1 MRAIARKAWYRM
13 RLSHFAQMA
22 LLVGIGLQAL
32 SLPLRAQDGIDLTI
46 LDPDQFGAPGSSND
60 FLGTITNNTGMDLAS
75 TDLFLN
81 FSGYDFANVTLNQV
95 LGDTSFDIPDGT
107 TSAVTDLFTF
117 DLAGTAPVPFT
128 FPAQVVLEDVAGD
141 LSPVRNVSVST
152 VTPEPGSLTLIIVAA
167 LLFLCV
173 AIFRRTRKVVLPM
186 LAITLVAQ
194 MPSSAQVSSVQFTT
208 LNPGLAQSGTT
219 LMIALPIINSGTM
232 DATNVTVTA
241 ATLRSA
247 TLATPLPVALGTIPA
262 NTNAVF
268 QVSFNDPALVANTSY
283 LLTVRGTYNVGAA
296 TAGFTVN
303 RFLVPPP
310 AGPGQGTAG
319 SVSVAPLTVSG
330 APFPPQPVDFPDD
343 ANSSLPP
350 IPTGLFVP
358 VTPSGGTALGNNG
371 NNTQALNGAQVAFS
385 VNKSLGI
392 SASGTAEPSGGAS
405 GGGVVFTT
413 ANWTA
418 AYSTDGGS
426 TFKPQLDPTT
436 IFPKDVVGFCCD
448 QIAHYVPS
456 IDRVVW
462 LLQGN
467 GYRLASASPAQIVAS
482 GGTAWTY
489 WNLPPSVFGPSGSG
503 FDYPDMSVGDN
514 FLYVSWDTGC
524 SPNCN
529 GGRQIARIPL
539 SQIGASATIN
549 IGFTHQS
556 DSNTAWGAHLTQDT
570 GNEIFWAGHNGNST
584 LRVFSWAEGSNTY
597 FWRDIGISSWAN
609 STPIS
614 SLTPDGKNWVD
625 FLFDPTTQNPGGGFP
640 LFAVL
645 GSTRSGN
652 NLWFAWSAGTDN
664 NFPQPHI
671 EMVTLDR
678 GNNFN
683 KLQQVQIWNN
693 SLAFAYPALATN
705 ACTGEIGLSLEVGG
719 GGNYENHAVGFW
731 GDFLVY
737 FTTNSNV
744 GSIRYGDYVT
754 IRQNFNPGLR
764 GAYFDAF
771 GYGINS
777 NGDNG
782 PKSDV
787 HYVVFGRPGAC
798 LIN

>member
-1 MRAIARKAWYRM
+1 
-13 RLSHFAQMA
+13 MA
-22 LLVGIGLQAL
+22 LVVAIGLPAV
-32 SLPLRAQDGIDLTI
+32 SLPLWAQDGIDLTI
-46 LDPDQFGAPGSSND
+46 LNPDQLGAPGSSND
-60 FLGTITNNTGMDLAS
+60 FQGTITNNTGSDLAS

-81 FSGYDFANVTLNQV
+81 FSGYDFSNVTLDQI
-95 LGDTSFDIPDGT
+95 LGNTSFDIPDGT

-117 DLAGTAPVPFT
+117 DVAATAIVPFT
-128 FPAQVVLEDVAGD
+128 FPAQVTLEDASGD
-141 LSPVRNVSVST
+141 LAPVVNVSVASA
-152 VTPEPGSLTLIIVAA
+152 VPEPGSLTLVIVGA
-167 LLFLCV
+167 LMFLCAGV
-173 AIFRRTRKVVLPM
+173 FRKGRKLLLPM
-186 LAITLVAQ
+186 LAIALVAQ
-194 MPSSAQVSSVQFTT
+194 LPSNAQVSSVQFVT

-219 LMIALPIINSGTM
+219 LMIALPIINSGTV
-232 DATNVTVTA
+232 DATNVTVTG

-247 TLATPLPVALGTIPA
+247 TLATSLPVTLGNIAA

-268 QVSFNDPALVANTSY
+268 QVSFNDGALLQNTSY

-310 AGPGQGTAG
+310 AGPGQNNAG
-319 SVSVAPLTVSG
+319 SVSVAPLTVTG
-330 APFPPQPVDFPDD
+330 APFPPQIVNFPDD

-350 IPTGLFVP
+350 IPTGPFVP
-358 VTPSGGTALGNNG
+358 VTPSGGTSLGSVG
-371 NNTQALNGAQVAFS
+371 GTGQTFAGAQGTVAFTR
-385 VNKSLGI
+385 NKSLGI

-405 GGGVVFTT
+405 GGGVVFVT

-418 AYSTDGGS
+418 AYSTDGGA

-436 IFPKDVVGFCCD
+436 IFPNDVVGFCCD
-448 QIAHYVPS
+448 QIAHYIPS

-467 GYRLASASPAQIVAS
+467 GYRLASASPAQLVAS

-489 WNLPPSVFGPSGSG
+489 WNLAPSVFGPSGSG

-514 FLYVSWDTGC
+514 FLYISWDTGC

-529 GGRQIARIPL
+529 GGRQIARVPL
-539 SQIGASATIN
+539 REIADSATIN

-570 GNEIFWAGHNGNST
+570 GNEIFWAGHNGNSS

-625 FLFDPTTQNPGGGFP
+625 FLFDPTSQNPGGGFP

-652 NLWFAWSAGTDN
+652 DLWFAWSAGKDS
-664 NFPQPHI
+664 NFPQAHI

-705 ACTGEIGLSLEVGG
+705 ACTGEIGLSLEAGG

-737 FTTNSNV
+737 FTTSSNT

-754 IRQNFNPGLR
+754 IRQNFNPALNGSF
-764 GAYFDAF
+764 FDAF

-777 NGDNG
+777 TDRGTQ
-782 PKSDV
+782 SDV

-798 LIN
+798 GIQ